1 MVPDQTKTCL
11 GLEYFCTAGDDVS
24 TLSNDQ
30 LVALAKAELGAI
42 GLVDPRSIIDATV
55 VRVPKAYPVYDEDY
69 ERSLAAIRTYVSGF
83 NNLQTIGR
91 NGTHTYNN
99 QDHSMVMGMLA
110 VRNLFGEE
118 HDVWTIDQPD
128 EYLEG
133 LPEES
138 HASSRLNGGPLASTQ
153 PLLPT
158 LVHAQR
164 ALEPR

>member
-1 MVPDQTKTCL
+1 
-11 GLEYFCTAGDDVS
+11 
-24 TLSNDQ
+24 
-30 LVALAKAELGAI
+30 
-42 GLVDPRSIIDATV
+42 
-55 VRVPKAYPVYDEDY
+55 VYDEDY
-69 ERSLAAIRTYVSGF
+69 EQSLAAIRAYVSGF
-83 NNLQTIGR
+83 ANLQTIGR

-110 VRNLFGEE
+110 VRNLFGEA
-118 HDVWTIDQPD
+118 HDVWTVDQPD

-138 HASSRLNGGPLASTQ
+138 DASSRLNGRPLASTQ

-158 LVHAQR
+158 LVRAQG